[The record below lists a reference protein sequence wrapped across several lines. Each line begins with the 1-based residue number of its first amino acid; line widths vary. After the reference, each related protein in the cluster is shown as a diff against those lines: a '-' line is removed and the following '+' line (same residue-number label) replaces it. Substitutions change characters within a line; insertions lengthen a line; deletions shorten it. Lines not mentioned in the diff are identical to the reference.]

1 MKRYV
6 SFLLIMLFSVTVIAQ
21 SHDRGKKR
29 ERIKALKT
37 AFITEKLNLSIGE
50 AETFWPVYNE
60 FSEKEAHI
68 KFNTIRGI
76 KIKVKR
82 GFDEISDAEA
92 SKLLDNLTIAEDK
105 LHKLRANFITDLKTI
120 LPAKKIMLLKAV
132 EDEFNRK
139 MLEEFKKRRQSHNKN

>member
-1 MKRYV
+1 
-6 SFLLIMLFSVTVIAQ
+6 MLFSITVVAQ
-21 SHDRGKKR
+21 SHDRGKNR

-37 AFITEKLNLSIGE
+37 AFITEKLNLSKSE
-50 AETFWPVYNE
+50 AEKFWPIYNE

-68 KFNTIRGI
+68 KFKEIRGI

-82 GFDEISDAEA
+82 SFDVISDDEA
-92 SKLLDNLTIAEDK
+92 SKLLDDLIIAEDK
-105 LHKLRANFITDLKTI
+105 LHKLRVNFITDLKTI

-139 MLEEFKKRRQSHNKN
+139 MLEEFKKRRQYHDKN